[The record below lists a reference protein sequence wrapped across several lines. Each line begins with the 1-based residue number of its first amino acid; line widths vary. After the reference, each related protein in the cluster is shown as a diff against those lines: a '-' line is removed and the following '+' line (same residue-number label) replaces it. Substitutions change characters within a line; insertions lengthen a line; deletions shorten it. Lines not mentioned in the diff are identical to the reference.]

1 MPETTA
7 ELQQKLFKTIRNRVG
22 ETNTADEIARI
33 LDISTDS
40 AYRRMRG
47 EKMITLAELE
57 TLCRHFDL
65 SVDQLMNLQKPG
77 IIFHGQY
84 LDKHNFKFDEYLKSL
99 VHELDT
105 MMQFRHKVFYY
116 LCKDLPIFHQYHIRD
131 IAAFKW
137 FFYLKTYFQFPGF
150 EKKKFRFTDHPDEYH
165 VLEQKVL
172 DRYNEIPSV
181 EIWNLENMNI
191 FFRQI
196 DFYRDG
202 NVFESDNDIIRLYE
216 ALEKLWNHLEK
227 QAALGFKLK
236 YGDTKEKPLGE
247 YKMYFNEVLLGD
259 NNLFVELD
267 DMKIAYVSHSTINF
281 MRTTDPGFTA
291 NMYQHI
297 RNQMKRSTLISEV
310 SEKERNRFF
319 RIIREKI
326 QARKESLLS
335 QGRMA

>member
-1 MPETTA
+1 MPESTS
-7 ELQQKLFKTIRNRVG
+7 EVQQKLFKAIKNRLG
-22 ETNTADEIARI
+22 EASTVEEIARI
-33 LDISTDS
+33 LDLSTDS

-57 TLCRHFDL
+57 TLCRYFKL
-65 SVDQLMNLQKPG
+65 SVDELMNLQSPG
-77 IIFHGQY
+77 IVFQGQY
-84 LDKHNFKFDEYLKSL
+84 LDKHNFKFDEYLASM
-99 VHELDT
+99 VHELTT
-105 MMQFRHKVFYY
+105 MLQFKHKLFYY

-150 EKKKFRFTDHPDEYH
+150 EKKKFRFEDHPEAYH
-165 VLEQKVL
+165 HLEQKVL
-172 DRYNEIPSV
+172 DLYNQLPSV

-196 DFYRDG
+196 DFYRDA
-202 NVFESDNDIIRLYE
+202 NVFESDKDITRLYD
-216 ALEKLWNHLEK
+216 ALEKLWDHLEK
-227 QAALGFKLK
+227 QAAAGFKIK
-236 YGDTKEKPLGE
+236 YGDPESKHLGE

-267 DMKIAYVSHSTINF
+267 EMKIAYVSHTTINF
-281 MRTTDPGFTA
+281 MRTSDPGFTA

-310 SEKERNRFF
+310 SEKERSRFF

-326 QARKESLLS
+326 RARKESL
-335 QGRMA
+335 